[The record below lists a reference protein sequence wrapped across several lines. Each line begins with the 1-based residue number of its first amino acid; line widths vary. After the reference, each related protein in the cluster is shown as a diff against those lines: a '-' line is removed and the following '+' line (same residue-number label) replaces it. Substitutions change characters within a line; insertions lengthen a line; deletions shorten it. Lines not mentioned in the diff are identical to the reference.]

1 MQPTTYNIPSAVER
15 KILTAI
21 ELKKELEQYEKEIKA
36 ELQDVMIAHNIKSIN
51 NDKYVVSLVE
61 RPTYKADDL
70 STLDPSFIKQS
81 LDTTKV
87 GAYLKLNGSTPEGIT
102 TSNTMYV
109 SWRAK

>member
-1 MQPTTYNIPSAVER
+1 MQPSTISISAAVEK

-21 ELKKELEQYEKEIKA
+21 ELKKELEQYEREIKA
-36 ELQDVMIAHNIKSIN
+36 ELQEVMVSHNIKSIN
-51 NDKYVVSLVE
+51 NDNYVVSLVE

-70 STLDPSFIKQS
+70 STLDPSFIKPT

-87 GAYLKLNGSTPEGIT
+87 GAYLKLNGTTPEGIT